1 MGGCLLNGLK
11 YFAIIL
17 LIALILDILTLMIEY
32 WWVLLLV
39 ILLIVSIVLFV
50 MWRRGK
56 FSKNGK
62 RPVSFRSLIKAAV
75 ADGVITPK
83 EREVLIQNRVNAG
96 LDRDEA
102 EIIVDA
108 RLKKHNVRV
117 DANAKNKSK

>member
-62 RPVSFRSLIKAAV
+62 RPVSFRSLIKATV

-117 DANAKNKSK
+117 DANAKKKSK